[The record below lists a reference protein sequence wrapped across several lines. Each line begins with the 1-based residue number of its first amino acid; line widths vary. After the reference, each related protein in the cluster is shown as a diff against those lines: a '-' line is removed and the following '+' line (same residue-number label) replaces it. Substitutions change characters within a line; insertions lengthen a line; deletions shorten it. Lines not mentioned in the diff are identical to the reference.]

1 MAQKQGLSRTPPK
14 GNRSPKKEDDAV
26 SIQAKVRRVI
36 AKYQGQKRALIPI
49 LQDIQDHFR
58 WLSPEILDEVARD
71 LDIPLAH
78 VYSVATFYRSFSL
91 KPRGRH
97 ICTVCMGTA
106 CHVRGAATV
115 LEHFEQKLGIHPG
128 ETSLDRE
135 YTLERVNCLGACA
148 LAPLAI
154 VDGRYYTQM
163 TEVKANAVLATIIGR
178 KKATERRPR
187 RSHAPAHRPVASGK
201 T

>member
-1 MAQKQGLSRTPPK
+1 VT
-14 GNRSPKKEDDAV
+14 AV
-26 SIQAKVRRVI
+26 KSKVLRVI
-36 AKYQGQKRALIPI
+36 AKYKGQRRALIPI

-78 VYSVATFYRSFSL
+78 VYSVATFYKSFSMA
-91 KPRGRH
+91 PRGRH
-97 ICTVCMGTA
+97 LCTVCMGTA

-115 LEHFEQKLGIHPG
+115 LEHFERKLGILPG
-128 ETSLDRE
+128 ETSSDGE

-154 VDGRYYTQM
+154 VDGRYYGRM
-163 TEVKANAVLATIIGR
+163 TEAKADAALASDVGG
-178 KKATERRPR
+178 KKPIPDEPPKPSSRARRTKG
-187 RSHAPAHRPVASGK
+187 SAK
-201 T
+201 TQRARGND

>member
-1 MAQKQGLSRTPPK
+1 MARNKNKERASKKAPK
-14 GNRSPKKEDDAV
+14 VMPEPTV
-26 SIQAKVRRVI
+26 VRLVV
-36 AKYQGQKRALIPI
+36 AKYHSQKRSLIPI
-49 LQDIQDHFR
+49 LQDIQGRCR
-58 WLSPEILDEVARD
+58 WLSPKILDEVARD

-128 ETSLDRE
+128 ETSLDRK

-154 VDGRYYTQM
+154 VDGRYYSQM